1 LSSSQVEE
9 TALSVDIEKALG
21 SFELRPRFAVGREL
35 IVLFGHSGSGKSLTL
50 AAIAGLLRPDRG
62 QIIIDGT
69 PVFDAA
75 RGVDV
80 PPQQRGAGLVVQ
92 SYALFPHLSVRD
104 NIAFGLH
111 GRTAAERR
119 RRVAELVD
127 LLALHGLEDR
137 RPHQISGGQA
147 QRVALARA
155 LAPRPRLLL
164 LDEPFSALDSA
175 IRVNLR
181 RELAR
186 LKRELDLTIVFVTHD
201 LREAFN
207 LADSIA
213 VFDAGRVLQVGDRD
227 EVFNRPVSARVAE
240 LTDVRNIWHGRVQ
253 YADAAGVVVETGR
266 FAVVSGPAAFTA
278 GEPADI
284 CIRPERVVLL
294 RPERHPGEEHARD
307 TVLTAAIVDEVAHGA
322 SHTLYF
328 RVIEGSPPSGYDI
341 EVDLPALPY
350 DALGVHHQRMWTLAL
365 PRAAMHVM
373 RAAPDMHDGARR
385 A

>member
-1 LSSSQVEE
+1 MLN
-9 TALSVDIEKALG
+9 VDFEKRLG
-21 SFELRPRFAVGREL
+21 EFHLRPRFAVGREL

-62 QIIIDGT
+62 TIAIDGA

-75 RGVDV
+75 RGIDV
-80 PPQQRGAGLVVQ
+80 PPQRRGAGMVVQ

-111 GRTAAERR
+111 GRPAAERR
-119 RRVAELVD
+119 ARVAELVD
-127 LLALHGLEDR
+127 LLSLHGLEQR

-186 LKRELDLTIVFVTHD
+186 LQRELDLTIVFVTHD

-213 VFDAGRVLQVGDRD
+213 VFDGGAVLQAGPRD
-227 EVFNRPVSARVAE
+227 EVFNRPVSARVAH
-240 LTDVRNIWHGRVQ
+240 LTEVRNIWRGRVTH
-253 YADAAGVVVETGR
+253 ADSRGVRVETER
-266 FAVVSGPAAFTA
+266 FSVAAGPAAISIDDR
-278 GEPADI
+278 ADV

-294 RPERHPGEEHARD
+294 RPERHAGEEHARD
-307 TVLTAAIVDEVAHGA
+307 TLVTATVVDEVAHGA

-328 RVIEGSPPSGYDI
+328 RMPGGPAPPAGYDI

-350 DALGVHHQRMWTLAL
+350 EALGVRVRRTWTLAL
-365 PRAAMHVM
+365 PRAAVHVM
-373 RAAPDMHDGARR
+373 RAEDETQ
-385 A
+385 

>member
-1 LSSSQVEE
+1 MLN
-9 TALSVDIEKALG
+9 VDFEKRLG
-21 SFELRPRFAVGREL
+21 EFHLRPRFAVGREL
-35 IVLFGHSGSGKSLTL
+35 VVLFGHSGSGKSLTL
-50 AAIAGLLRPDRG
+50 AAIAGLLRPDSG
-62 QIIIDGT
+62 QIAIDST
-69 PVFDAA
+69 SVFDAA
-75 RGVDV
+75 RGIDV
-80 PPQQRGAGLVVQ
+80 PPQRRGAGMVVQ

-111 GRTAAERR
+111 GRPATERR
-119 RRVAELVD
+119 ARVAELVD
-127 LLALHGLEDR
+127 LLSLHGLEER

-213 VFDAGRVLQVGDRD
+213 VFDAGSVLQAGPRD
-227 EVFNRPVSARVAE
+227 EVFNRPTSARVAE
-240 LTDVRNIWHGRVQ
+240 LTEVRNIWHGRVTH
-253 YADAAGVVVETGR
+253 ADGGVLVETERFTVAAPPTDIAAGDH
-266 FAVVSGPAAFTA
+266 
-278 GEPADI
+278 ADV

-307 TVLTAAIVDEVAHGA
+307 TLLTATLVDEVAHGA

-328 RVIEGSPPSGYDI
+328 RVLNAPPSAPGYDI

-350 DALGVHHQRMWTLAL
+350 EALGVRVHRTWTLAL
-365 PRAAMHVM
+365 PRAAVHVM
-373 RAAPDMHDGARR
+373 YAEAQG
-385 A
+385 